1 MSNDPQ
7 REPPLHSSHHHGGT
21 TLAGL
26 IAVTHPALIP
36 ALGIA
41 FTAFMA
47 LVLFLKL

>member
-7 REPPLHSSHHHGGT
+7 RDRHSVALAFMGT

-26 IAVTHPALIP
+26 IAVAYPALIP
-36 ALGIA
+36 ALAVA

-47 LVLFLKL
+47 LAVLLKL

>member
-7 REPPLHSSHHHGGT
+7 DRHSAAIALMGT

-26 IAVTHPALIP
+26 IAVAYPALIP

-41 FTAFMA
+41 FAAFMA
-47 LVLFLKL
+47 LTVFLKL

>member
-7 REPPLHSSHHHGGT
+7 RDRHSTALAIMGT

-47 LVLFLKL
+47 LALFLKL